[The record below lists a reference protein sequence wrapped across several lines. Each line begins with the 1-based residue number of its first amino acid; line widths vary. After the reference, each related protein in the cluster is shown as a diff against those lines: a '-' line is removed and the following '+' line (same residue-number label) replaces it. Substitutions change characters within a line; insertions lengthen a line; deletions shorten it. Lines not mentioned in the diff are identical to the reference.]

1 MKPLR
6 SIRAV
11 AALAACLFIV
21 LPAVAQEEDATAR
34 GKRLAESN
42 CAICHAIYET
52 GTSPLVIAPAF
63 RDIAVNYDFADLEDA
78 FNEGVAT
85 EHPAMPDW
93 QMTPE
98 QAEALAAYIM
108 SLAHAGK
115 QKTDLE
121 VPAQPLTGMP

>member
-1 MKPLR
+1 MKFISVPRL
-6 SIRAV
+6 V
-11 AALAACLFIV
+11 ALCMLAAST
-21 LPAVAQEEDATAR
+21 PALGQESDDTLLAK
-34 GKRLAESN
+34 GQRLAEAN
-42 CAICHAIYET
+42 CAICHAISAT
-52 GTSPLVIAPAF
+52 GNSPLVIAPAF

-121 VPAQPLTGMP
+121 TAPQSLAGNP

>member
-1 MKPLR
+1 MTVASILR
-6 SIRAV
+6 
-11 AALAACLFIV
+11 LAA
-21 LPAVAQEEDATAR
+21 AVTFTLGSVASAEDEGGSLIAK
-34 GKRLAESN
+34 GQSLAEAN
-42 CAICHAIYET
+42 CAICHAINAT

-63 RDIAVNYDFADLEDA
+63 RDIAVSYELADLEDA

-98 QAEALAAYIM
+98 QAEALASYIM
-108 SLAHAGK
+108 SLAPAGK

-121 VPAQPLTGMP
+121 VPSQPVAAMP

>member
-1 MKPLR
+1 MSVSRIAILILLAT
-6 SIRAV
+6 SSAV
-11 AALAACLFIV
+11 F
-21 LPAVAQEEDATAR
+21 AQAPDDSLLSK
-34 GKRLAESN
+34 GQGLAEAN
-42 CAICHAIYET
+42 CAICHAIYAT
-52 GTSPLVIAPAF
+52 GNSPLVIAPTF

-98 QAEALAAYIM
+98 QAEAIAAYIM

-121 VPAQPLTGMP
+121 TPLQPLAGSP